1 MKAGDNAVARQL
13 ALKVLA
19 HHAGPKAGSEALAAA
34 AHRAYD
40 DFARVAAQVIGQLG
54 VEALTGRAVHLAEQH
69 YPWLLQ
75 WRELEQPEAPF
86 ARVIVCLKRQD
97 PAVASEAAALV
108 LATLAGL
115 LFTFIGESLTTQLL
129 LKAWP
134 GAFSAANAEGRQ
146 G

>member
-1 MKAGDNAVARQL
+1 MNSGDNAAARQL

-19 HHAGPKAGSEALAAA
+19 HHAGPEAGSEAVVAA

-40 DFARVAAQVIGQLG
+40 DFARVSAQVIGQLG
-54 VEALTGRAVHLAEQH
+54 VEALTGRALHLAEQH
-69 YPWLLQ
+69 YPWLQ
-75 WRELEQPEAPF
+75 RRGLEQAEGPF
-86 ARVIVCLKRQD
+86 APVIACLKRQD

-134 GAFSAANAEGRQ
+134 DAFSAASAEERQ